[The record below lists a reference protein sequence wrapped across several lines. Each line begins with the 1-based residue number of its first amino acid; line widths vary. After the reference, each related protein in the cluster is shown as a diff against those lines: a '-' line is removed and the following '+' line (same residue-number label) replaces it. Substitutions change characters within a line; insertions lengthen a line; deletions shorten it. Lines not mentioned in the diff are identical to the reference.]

1 MWQKDLKFVGF
12 FRLEWCQQK
21 KCSCSRIC
29 NWKKSEIII
38 ACVAGKKVLKFR
50 LDIHQVKKYNQMK
63 DKLIERIL
71 PPYITQIQQSCA
83 NHIVRE
89 GIMPTP
95 EAIFGSINL

>member
-1 MWQKDLKFVGF
+1 
-12 FRLEWCQQK
+12 
-21 KCSCSRIC
+21 
-29 NWKKSEIII
+29 
-38 ACVAGKKVLKFR
+38 
-50 LDIHQVKKYNQMK
+50 MK
-63 DKLIERIL
+63 DKLIGRIL